1 LPILGSAIAVT
12 DKSGR
17 DRIRNVFWLSV
28 VRRVPEQGEA
38 SVKERK
44 CYVCLV
50 VRGVSE
56 GWQVAVAS
64 RLLQDEKTIV
74 SIEEFSLVIAA

>member
-1 LPILGSAIAVT
+1 MCFGS
-12 DKSGR
+12 R
-17 DRIRNVFWLSV
+17 WLDGYLS
-28 VRRVPEQGEA
+28 RE
-38 SVKERK
+38 ERK